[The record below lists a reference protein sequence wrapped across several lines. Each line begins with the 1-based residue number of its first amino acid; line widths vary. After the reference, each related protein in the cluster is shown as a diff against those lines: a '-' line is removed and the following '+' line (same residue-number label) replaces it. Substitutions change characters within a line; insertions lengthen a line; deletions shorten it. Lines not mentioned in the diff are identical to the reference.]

1 MQDYLKEF
9 REKLNLKDKFDQA
22 LLLDTMLFIAE
33 AEQRKR
39 AITINQA
46 VTKVT
51 NNRG

>member
-33 AEQRKR
+33 AEQRK
-39 AITINQA
+39 
-46 VTKVT
+46 KG
-51 NNRG
+51 NNNKSSSNKSN